1 MKLKYSP
8 GYSWERP
15 LALKKYILDGWINL
29 VAHYNMALLK
39 FAGDSWHQALCLPQ
53 CCQGA

>member
-1 MKLKYSP
+1 MKLKYLP

-15 LALKKYILDGWINL
+15 LAFKECISDGWINL
-29 VAHYNMALLK
+29 IAHYNMALLK
-39 FAGDSWHQALCLPQ
+39 FAGHPWHPALCITQ